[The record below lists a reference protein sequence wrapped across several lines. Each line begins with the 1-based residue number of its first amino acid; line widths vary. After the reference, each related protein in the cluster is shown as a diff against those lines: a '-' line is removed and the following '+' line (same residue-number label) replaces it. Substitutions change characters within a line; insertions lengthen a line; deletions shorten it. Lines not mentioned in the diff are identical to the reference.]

1 MQLPATVPE
10 IAEAAELAALC
21 GWENVRAEGSAA
33 LVKGLQEP
41 LGAAAPPAQQALS
54 DVYDFNYARDVVNN
68 CAPDHAPLAPIDVGH
83 ATPPSDDERSAADAQ
98 VYTPVFTSAARAGGR
113 ERESE
118 REGESE
124 SERERGRES
133 ASSRV
138 ARESKSRASLSL

>member
-68 CAPDHAPLAPIDVGH
+68 CAPDHAPLAPSPPTFAGCTPRPRPRR
-83 ATPPSDDERSAADAQ
+83 ATR
-98 VYTPVFTSAARAGGR
+98 R
-113 ERESE
+113 
-118 REGESE
+118 
-124 SERERGRES
+124 
-133 ASSRV
+133 
-138 ARESKSRASLSL
+138 